1 MFTFK
6 KLTTPSKGGVG
17 EVNYIVSPPSKG
29 GVGEVNYIVSPPSKG
44 GVGEVKCLRKT
55 KNLFHI
61 TII

>member
-1 MFTFK
+1 MTK
-6 KLTTPSKGGVG
+6 CELYSAIAGVD
-17 EVNYIVSPPSKG
+17 PPSKG
-29 GVGEVNYIVSPPSKG
+29 GAGEVNYIVSPPSKG